1 MTPLSHFNLSLAMP
15 LAGLYLGI
23 SVCTFLLY
31 GWDKAA
37 AQSGQWRVREST
49 LHVLGLLGGW
59 PGALFAQKVFRHKS
73 RKLSFKVVLWVTVV
87 VNCSAL
93 ALLLALANRHVG

>member
-15 LAGLYLGI
+15 LAGLYLGF

-37 AQSGQWRVREST
+37 AQSGQWRIREST
-49 LHVLGLLGGW
+49 LHFLSLLGGW
-59 PGALFAQKVFRHKS
+59 PGALLAQKVFRHKS
-73 RKLSFKVVLWVTVV
+73 RKRSFKAVLWLTVT

-93 ALLLALANRHVG
+93 VLVLAITNRHAV